1 MLMIGL
7 LMYYLATIETV
18 VPAAT
23 PYYAACGADNIIS
36 TANGG
41 KPITLVQAATGG
53 NFQSIG
59 SSQTAYSCCV
69 LCQSTTNCLASIL
82 SGTSCFG
89 LIRTTCAVGQLS
101 SDKYYAGSGTAFTMS
116 NGACGMIANGGN
128 L

>member
-1 MLMIGL
+1 MIGL
-7 LMYYLATIETV
+7 LIYCLATIETV

-23 PYYAACGADNIIS
+23 PFYAACGAENIIS
-36 TANGG
+36 SANGG
-41 KPITLVQAATGG
+41 RPITLVQAASGG

-82 SGTSCFG
+82 SGTNCFG
-89 LIRTTCAVGQLS
+89 LIRTTCAVGQLATDS
-101 SDKYYAGSGTAFTMS
+101 YRTGSGTAFTMS